1 MDVLMDDTMYT
12 LFWLCAI
19 IALCFLLYF
28 VRRQKKKEQGS
39 KVRAVLVTVECV
51 KPTAG
56 LEAEY
61 TVCMKYRVDDKGFC
75 CYKPKLEK
83 TVIVPDTG
91 LDTSEIAIHCEEW
104 SCETQSVCSI
114 AVEEEEYRINR
125 LTASNGVIGT
135 LPFPDVYVTL
145 NNVVIPMQVDSGAS
159 LTIISEHTFK

>member
-39 KVRAVLVTVECV
+39 K
-51 KPTAG
+51 
-56 LEAEY
+56 
-61 TVCMKYRVDDKGFC
+61 
-75 CYKPKLEK
+75 
-83 TVIVPDTG
+83 
-91 LDTSEIAIHCEEW
+91 SEIAIHCEEW

-145 NNVVIPMQVDSGAS
+145 NNVVISMQVDSGAS